1 MGALTYVGASKDGF
15 STTQTTLI
23 FFGIEI
29 TKQLQ
34 PVTITD
40 LIKNQLR

>member
-1 MGALTYVGASKDGF
+1 MGALTYVGASKDEF
-15 STTQTTLI
+15 STTQITLI

-34 PVTITD
+34 SVTVTD
-40 LIKNQLR
+40 LVKNQLR